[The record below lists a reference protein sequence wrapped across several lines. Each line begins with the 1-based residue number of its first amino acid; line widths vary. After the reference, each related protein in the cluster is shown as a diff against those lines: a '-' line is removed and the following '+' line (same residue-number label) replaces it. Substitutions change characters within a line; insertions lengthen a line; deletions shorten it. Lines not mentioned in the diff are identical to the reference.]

1 MEGSTV
7 EKLKRFGNKLWAQA
21 EENPLMA
28 LTIAT
33 GAVMALSKLVESLGY
48 ATRASVYARKS

>member
-1 MEGSTV
+1 M

-33 GAVMALSKLVESLGY
+33 GAIMAVSKLIESMGY
-48 ATRASVYARKS
+48 ATRAQVYARKS